1 MSYTAAKPSFLIGT
15 TIIGLLM
22 ASGVAMGQPNV
33 SASTAILMDQQTG
46 KVLWSKNPHWQRP
59 IASLTKIMTAIL
71 VLENSDLDAS
81 LTVSQ
86 AAMRTGGSSMYLR
99 SGDTYGIRDLL
110 YGLML
115 LSGNDAAVA
124 LAEYVGGSVPRFVS
138 YMNKKATMLGALN
151 TTFANPHGLPA
162 ESHYSTAHDMALITR
177 HALSIPEFA
186 TLVASQQARICDPIG
201 GELYSIYNKNR
212 LLWEF
217 AGANGVKTGY
227 TLAAGRCLVA
237 SAARED
243 RQVIAVI
250 LDGPQLWEDA
260 KALLS
265 YGLEEYENVLV
276 KHRGQLVGT
285 AGVVGGI
292 DAIVPVVVDRDLW
305 VTIPRGSKGTISIDY
320 YVNSKIAAPVEFWAP
335 VGKLTVKDGDGLVAE
350 AALLAGETIGSRG
363 LVGQIKQFAKR
374 LRQLFANN

>member
-1 MSYTAAKPSFLIGT
+1 
-15 TIIGLLM
+15 
-22 ASGVAMGQPNV
+22 
-33 SASTAILMDQQTG
+33 
-46 KVLWSKNPHWQRP
+46 
-59 IASLTKIMTAIL
+59 
-71 VLENSDLDAS
+71 
-81 LTVSQ
+81 
-86 AAMRTGGSSMYLR
+86 
-99 SGDTYGIRDLL
+99 
-110 YGLML
+110 
-115 LSGNDAAVA
+115 
-124 LAEYVGGSVPRFVS
+124 
-138 YMNKKATMLGALN
+138 
-151 TTFANPHGLPA
+151 
-162 ESHYSTAHDMALITR
+162 MALITR

-320 YVNSKIAAPVEFWAP
+320 YVNSKIWPRWSSGHLWEADRQ
-335 VGKLTVKDGDGLVAE
+335 DGDGLVAE

>member
-1 MSYTAAKPSFLIGT
+1 MMSYTAAKPSFLIGT

-320 YVNSKIAAPVEFWAP
+320 YVNSKI
-335 VGKLTVKDGDGLVAE
+335 
-350 AALLAGETIGSRG
+350 
-363 LVGQIKQFAKR
+363 
-374 LRQLFANN
+374 